1 MKCTCKERE
10 ICRLE
15 LSFGKEK
22 TLKSVCAPIV
32 HTPQNIPDVGPGA
45 NWGKGGPH
53 FQLITIKTSKKKRTV
68 GPCLF
73 VGPSTSRPP
82 LLALL
87 SYLSLFYTTNGP
99 AGY

>member
-53 FQLITIKTSKKKRTV
+53 FQLITIKTSKKKERWDH
-68 GPCLF
+68 
-73 VGPSTSRPP
+73 
-82 LLALL
+82 A
-87 SYLSLFYTTNGP
+87 YLWVHQHLVHLC
-99 AGY
+99 